1 MHQWGTNSEYNC
13 PTLGKVEFVSFKL
26 INAGMAGIRGRGGG
40 GGGGVTHVMM
50 FLGGGVLRDH
60 ENPYPI
66 SDQNICFSMP
76 YFRPDSQNV
85 YPVSDPVICC
95 DFGQ

>member
-1 MHQWGTNSEYNC
+1 MHQWGTNSEDNC

-26 INAGMAGIRGRGGG
+26 ISAGMAGIGGG
-40 GGGGVTHVMM
+40 LLMM
-50 FLGGGVLRDH
+50 FLGGGVLPGP

-66 SDQNICFSMP
+66 SDKNIRFSIP

-95 DFGQ
+95 DFGQWMSIEFMA